1 MFKGLSGLSS
11 LWSQDMAIDLGTAN
25 TLVVLKEQGVV
36 LNEPSVVA
44 VIEDG
49 GRTVSYTHLTLPT
62 ILRV

>member
-49 GRTVSYTHLTLPT
+49 GRKSVLSS
-62 ILRV
+62 RR